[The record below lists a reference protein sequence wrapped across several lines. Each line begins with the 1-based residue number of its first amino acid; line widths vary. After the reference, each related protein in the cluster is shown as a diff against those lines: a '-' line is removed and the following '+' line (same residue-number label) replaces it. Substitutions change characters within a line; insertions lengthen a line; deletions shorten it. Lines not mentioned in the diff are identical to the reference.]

1 MIMGNV
7 YLELAGIA
15 YVLTVSQCEFNWT
28 LNQRGMLSSIGFIG
42 LMISCHL
49 CGFLADTTGRKRI
62 IIGGLL
68 SGFMCTV
75 LSSFAN
81 SFAVLLVFRLLNGI
95 W

>member
-15 YVLTVSQCEFNWT
+15 YVLAVSQCELNWT
-28 LNQRGMLSSIGFIG
+28 LSQRGILGSIGFIG
-42 LMISCHL
+42 LTLSCHL

-68 SGFMCTV
+68 SGFVWTL
-75 LSSFAN
+75 LSSFSN
-81 SFAVLLVFRLLNGI
+81 SFETMLIFRLLNGV